1 MAIIV
6 AGLSHRTVPLEVLE
20 QLTFTPASLPKALAR
35 LCGDESVHEG
45 VILSTCNR
53 TEVYVTVH
61 RFHPAVASLR
71 RFLSGVSGVDEVTIS
86 DGWYVHYD
94 DSAIRHLFGVASGV
108 DSMVLGESQIL
119 GQVRDAY
126 RVAQDEGAARRML
139 SALFQRA
146 LRVGKLARTRTEI
159 SRHVVSLPQAAART
173 AAEILGGL
181 EGRMVVVLGAGRMGG
196 LAARALTDLGCGEL
210 VVAGRT
216 PERAAALASRLGG
229 RGTGLDELPE
239 LLERCDALL
248 TATSSGDP
256 VVDRELL
263 EQATSKRDAP
273 LVAVDL
279 GLPRDIDPLAA
290 DLPGVELRDI
300 ADLREVADR
309 GAQRRRAELPKVERI
324 IDEEV
329 AAFMVWERSLALG
342 PSIGR
347 LRGWADEVRVS
358 EVERAARRLGL
369 DAEAR
374 DALDAAARTIAN
386 KLLHLP
392 ISRMKDLVQGPD
404 GQVYLE
410 AFQEIF
416 DPDDGERA

>member
-35 LCGDESVHEG
+35 LCGDEVVQEG

-53 TEVYVTVH
+53 TEIYVTVH
-61 RFHPAVASLR
+61 RFHPAVSSLR
-71 RFLSGVSGVDEVTIS
+71 RFLSEVSGVDEVTIS

-94 DSAIRHLFGVASGV
+94 DSAIRHLFGVASGI

-126 RVAQDEGAARRML
+126 RVAQEEGAARRML

-146 LRVGKLARTRTEI
+146 LRVGKLARTNTDI

-181 EGRMVVVLGAGRMGG
+181 EGRTAVVIGAGRMGG

-216 PERAAALASRLGG
+216 PERAVALASRLGG

-239 LLERCDALL
+239 LLARCDALL
-248 TATSSGDP
+248 TATSSAEP
-256 VVDRELL
+256 VVDRDLL
-263 EQATSKRDAP
+263 ARVTAGRERP

-290 DLPGVELRDI
+290 DLPGLELRDI
-300 ADLREVADR
+300 TDLREIADR
-309 GAQRRRAELPKVERI
+309 GAQRRREELPKVERI

-329 AAFMVWERSLALG
+329 AAFTVWERSLALG

-347 LRGWADEVRVS
+347 LREWAEEIREA
-358 EVERAARRLGL
+358 EVERAARRLAL
-369 DAEAR
+369 DEAGR
-374 DALDAAARTIAN
+374 EALDAVARTIAN

-392 ISRMKDLVQGPD
+392 VSRMKELVQGPD
-404 GQVYLE
+404 GQFYLE

-416 DPDDGERA
+416 DPDDGDRA